1 MTAIILWSYKI
12 VFLLSKHSENKW
24 TGTLMTNNT
33 FVLSQKPKV
42 SANLMLFYR
51 TPAIQGIWDL
61 DIAEISQ

>member
-1 MTAIILWSYKI
+1 
-12 VFLLSKHSENKW
+12 
-24 TGTLMTNNT
+24 MTNNT

-51 TPAIQGIWDL
+51 TLAIQGIWDL